1 MKIEFRKIPLH
12 SSDFELYYDSVKFSG
27 TFSKISSK
35 LAKIEGSLEGSCEV
49 ECYKCA
55 QYFTKD
61 LNDKV
66 NFLVSDG
73 VYSNNSDEEEV
84 VVVIEISE
92 HILDFDALLHS
103 EIESF
108 RSEYLSCDTCTD
120 DSYIDIEY

>member
-12 SSDFELYYDSVKFSG
+12 ESDFELYYDSVKFSG
-27 TFSKISSK
+27 TFSKISAK
-35 LAKIEGSLEGSCEV
+35 LAKIEGTLVGPCEV
-49 ECYKCA
+49 DCYKCGTT
-55 QYFTKD
+55 FTKD

-73 VYSNNSDEEEV
+73 VYSNKSEDEDL
-84 VVVIEISE
+84 VVIETE
-92 HILDFDALLHS
+92 NHILDFDELLHS

-108 RSEYLSCDTCTD
+108 RSEYFACDTCTD